1 MPQLFP
7 SILPGADHTHE
18 PLVADGDDDEDDLE
32 ESTDADPDG
41 DKAP

>member
-18 PLVADGDDDEDDLE
+18 PLVADGDDDEEE
-32 ESTDADPDG
+32 ESTDGDTDG

>member
-18 PLVADGDDDEDDLE
+18 PLVADGDDDLE